1 MGKIM
6 REQLPRYL
14 REALNH
20 LRDPIYL
27 RQSPLVTLFGVA
39 DEPDTPAA
47 LRHIL
52 VEAVKSLKPEADEP
66 AQSPAWRLYEALFYR
81 YVQYFSQLEVADQL
95 GISTRQLRREQ
106 GAALEELA
114 CRLSKRFN
122 LETNPA
128 GDSDVARETE
138 AASMGVSIQEDL
150 TWLKDAPPAVPTD
163 LDQELPAVLDLARPL
178 AAQHKVRL
186 EIVRSADMPR
196 LAVPPVALRQALLC
210 LLSVA
215 ISRAAPSAVSILTR
229 LQGWEVEI
237 EVRRAETVPVPQEVL
252 DDNASS
258 LNLARQLADLFGGKL
273 IIADD
278 AKAFSATLTLPV
290 QGQVPVLAIDDNPD
304 TLHLLQRYTAGTR
317 YRLVGTQNPGQALSL
332 AEELGPHIIVLDV
345 MMPEIDGW
353 EMLGRLRQHPL
364 TAHIPIVVCTILTQE
379 ELALSLGASAFVR
392 KPITRQAFLAAL
404 DRHVA
409 PPGTE
414 SR

>member
-1 MGKIM
+1 
-6 REQLPRYL
+6 
-14 REALNH
+14 
-20 LRDPIYL
+20 
-27 RQSPLVTLFGVA
+27 
-39 DEPDTPAA
+39 
-47 LRHIL
+47 
-52 VEAVKSLKPEADEP
+52 
-66 AQSPAWRLYEALFYR
+66 
-81 YVQYFSQLEVADQL
+81 
-95 GISTRQLRREQ
+95 
-106 GAALEELA
+106 
-114 CRLSKRFN
+114 
-122 LETNPA
+122 
-128 GDSDVARETE
+128 
-138 AASMGVSIQEDL
+138 MGVSIQEDL

-186 EIVRSADMPR
+186 EIVRGGDLPR

-215 ISRAAPSAVSILTR
+215 ISRAAPSVVSIFTR

-237 EVRRAETVPVPQEVL
+237 EVRCAETVSVPQEVL
-252 DDNASS
+252 DDNATS

-273 IIADD
+273 VIANDEEV
-278 AKAFSATLTLPV
+278 FSAILTLPV

-304 TLHLLQRYTAGTR
+304 TLRLLQRYTAGTR
-317 YRLVGTQNPGQALSL
+317 YRLVGTQSPEQALNL
-332 AEELGPHIIVLDV
+332 AAELAPHIVVLDV

-404 DRHVA
+404 DRQVA
-409 PPGTE
+409 PSGTE

>member
-1 MGKIM
+1 MGEIT
-6 REQLPRYL
+6 REWLHRYL

-20 LRDPIYL
+20 LRDPNYL

-47 LRHIL
+47 LRRIL
-52 VEAVKSLKPEADEP
+52 IESVKSLKPEADEP
-66 AQSPAWRLYEALFYR
+66 AQSPAWRLYESLFYR

-114 CRLSKRFN
+114 CQLWKRFD
-122 LETNPA
+122 LEAKPGGEMKEAEAAPA
-128 GDSDVARETE
+128 GDSIHD
-138 AASMGVSIQEDL
+138 DL
-150 TWLKDAPPAVPTD
+150 TWLKDAPPAIPTD
-163 LDQELPAVLDLARPL
+163 LGQELPAVLDLARPL

-186 EIVRSADMPR
+186 EIVGSADMPR

-215 ISRAAPSAVSILTR
+215 ISRAAPSVVSIVTR
-229 LQGWEVEI
+229 LQGWEAEI
-237 EVRRAETVPVPQEVL
+237 EVRCTNLVAASPEVL
-252 DDNASS
+252 ADNATS
-258 LNLARQLADLFGGKL
+258 LNLARQLADLFGGRL
-273 IIADD
+273 VIADD
-278 AKAFSATLTLPV
+278 EEAFSATLTLPV

-304 TLHLLQRYTAGTR
+304 ALHLLQRYTAGTR

>member
-1 MGKIM
+1 MGKIT
-6 REQLPRYL
+6 REQLPKYL

-20 LRDPIYL
+20 LRDPNYL

-39 DEPDTPAA
+39 GETDTPAA
-47 LRHIL
+47 LRRIL
-52 VEAVKSLKPEADEP
+52 IEAVKSLKPEADEP
-66 AQSPAWRLYEALFYR
+66 VQSPAWRLYESLFYR
-81 YVQYFSQLEVADQL
+81 YVQYFSQVEVADQL

-114 CRLSKRFN
+114 CRLSNRLSLGAK
-122 LETNPA
+122 LD
-128 GDSDVARETE
+128 GDMGEAE
-138 AASMGVSIQEDL
+138 AAPAEDSIHNDL

-163 LDQELPAVLDLARPL
+163 LEQELPAVLNLAQPL
-178 AAQHKVRL
+178 ATQHRVRL
-186 EIVRSADMPR
+186 EIEKGDALPR
-196 LAVPPVALRQALLC
+196 LAVPPVAFRQALLC

-215 ISRAAPSAVSILTR
+215 ISQAATGVVRIVIR
-229 LQGWEVEI
+229 LQGWEAEI
-237 EVRRAETVPVPQEVL
+237 EVRCAAIVSAPQEVL
-252 DDNASS
+252 DDNAAG

-278 AKAFSATLTLPV
+278 ARAFSATLTLPV

-317 YRLVGTQNPGQALSL
+317 YRLVGTQSPEQALSL
-332 AEELGPHIIVLDV
+332 AKELAPHIVVLDV
-345 MMPEIDGW
+345 MMPEVDGW

-404 DRHVA
+404 DRQVA
-409 PPGTE
+409 PPGPE